1 MYYDDT
7 VRSVGSYDMT
17 NYACTMSLQLFL
29 FERFPSYG
37 PKPEV
42 LPSYRP
48 KFFRET
54 KVVRKVKNEFP
65 RVVRWKGK
73 GSLKKLMMFLDE
85 ESEFVFRPYVKP
97 MSGKIGL
104 GLYDDP
110 LVDANFSD
118 SNLALHSLL
127 WALIPF
133 PCCLPF
139 STEALNDSVTYNP
152 QRVGRQFGLDQGPPT
167 EGVSR
172 VTFNDCFSYF
182 KIESFTAICRSRGS
196 FIIPPLS
203 RKGRYTEGGLSFWKE
218 NLESFWIFSR
228 SDQQRVTPSRILRN
242 DGSLRLP
249 SPKKGEDH
257 NRGRCGRN
265 MFLSE
270 KKSVAEGHNAKIEDE
285 IFETSISSPSDN
297 FDKVDEAL
305 RVVTKEDEISLLAEF
320 STPAVRHGKG
330 KELKRIEKSSEL
342 AYCESSI
349 HNLSRRSSDYDSKD
363 DVANSK
369 QENFSPEKNRD
380 EGDSSSSSSKKTGSS
395 ASNTSRTLLKKEQ
408 RSKKGND
415 PSSSRFEENSISTLV
430 SFQRGSSSQEK
441 KLSIDA
447 NNTGIDIEGVGIDV
461 VDIEKVGIDI
471 EKVGGDDVGVDVEE
485 VGSDNVGVE
494 KVRVEK
500 IGGDNVGVEMDGVDF
515 EKVGGKYVGGEKVGG
530 EKVGV
535 EFEKVGGE
543 CVGGDYV
550 GGEKTDKVGDLFLRT
565 RVYNRRPLT
574 VAEGMLGSQAGV
586 GGEGLKASEFIPNV
600 DINVLQN
607 TVESV
612 EIGEIVQNDGTV
624 KPLEAILSSSAA
636 DLARVA
642 VTRETLPSCGDRS
655 IPNVPTSSHR
665 PISRRYNRVL
675 WFGDMVGEKYVPF
688 LNLVRDRYPQTF
700 ENFKCKLPELRYV
713 MLDMLGRTIKQLD
726 ERAIVSFQISEM
738 HELLC
743 AIADFKLNGLQVEWL
758 ERHLTSLL
766 PCGFYSTFLQQKMKI
781 RQEIVRTRARFSNL
795 EAKEQRLLGLC
806 QEKEKEFSQGLSITS
821 KATKGLF

>member
-1 MYYDDT
+1 
-7 VRSVGSYDMT
+7 
-17 NYACTMSLQLFL
+17 
-29 FERFPSYG
+29 
-37 PKPEV
+37 
-42 LPSYRP
+42 
-48 KFFRET
+48 
-54 KVVRKVKNEFP
+54 
-65 RVVRWKGK
+65 
-73 GSLKKLMMFLDE
+73 MMFLDE

-104 GLYDDP
+104 GLDNDP
-110 LVDANFSD
+110 LVDTNFSD
-118 SNLALHSLL
+118 SNPALRSLV
-127 WALIPF
+127 WALIAF

-196 FIIPPLS
+196 FVIPPLS
-203 RKGRYTEGGLSFWKE
+203 RKGRYTEEGLSFWKE

-228 SDQQRVTPSRILRN
+228 SEQQRVTPSRILRN
-242 DGSLRLP
+242 DGSLRLLC
-249 SPKKGEDH
+249 PKKREDR
-257 NRGRCGRN
+257 NRGGCGRN

-297 FDKVDEAL
+297 LNKVDEAL
-305 RVVTKEDEISLLAEF
+305 QVVTKEDEISLLAEF

-330 KELKRIEKSSEL
+330 KELKRIEKSSEPV
-342 AYCESSI
+342 YGESSF
-349 HNLSRRSSDYDSKD
+349 HSLSGRSFDYDSKD

-369 QENFSPEKNRD
+369 RENSSPEKNKD
-380 EGDSSSSSSKKTGSS
+380 EGDSSSSFSKKTGSS
-395 ASNTSRTLLKKEQ
+395 ASNTSRTLLKREQ
-408 RSKKGND
+408 MSKKGND
-415 PSSSRFEENSISTLV
+415 PSISRFEENAISTPV
-430 SFQRGSSSQEK
+430 SSQRGSSSQEVDSSK
-441 KLSIDA
+441 QSSGESDELSIKKRKAELLHKSHKKRKFSPPTSTSNPGPVGGPVDSTTEIVKDDCSGKQSAFGDNEKKTELLNNFLSTGVGVEGAKVNVPKPVQLCPHKCVFLKEKLSIDA

-461 VDIEKVGIDI
+461 VDIEKVGIDVK
-471 EKVGGDDVGVDVEE
+471 KVGGDDVGVDVEE

-494 KVRVEK
+494 KV
-500 IGGDNVGVEMDGVDF
+500 GGDNVGVEMVGVDF
-515 EKVGGKYVGGEKVGG
+515 EKVGGEYVGGEKVGG
-530 EKVGV
+530 EKVGG
-535 EFEKVGGE
+535 EYVGGE
-543 CVGGDYV
+543 KVGGDYV

-565 RVYNRRPLT
+565 RVYNRQSLT
-574 VAEGMLGSQAGV
+574 V
-586 GGEGLKASEFIPNV
+586 GE
-600 DINVLQN
+600 
-607 TVESV
+607 
-612 EIGEIVQNDGTV
+612 EIGGIVQNDGIV
-624 KPLEAILSSSAA
+624 KPSEAIPSSSAA

-642 VTRETLPSCGDRS
+642 VTRETLPSYGDRS

-675 WFGDMVGEKYVPF
+675 WFGDMVGEKYVHF

-700 ENFKCKLPELRYV
+700 ENFKCKLPELRSV

-726 ERAIVSFQISEM
+726 ERAIVSFQISKM

-781 RQEIVRTRARFSNL
+781 RQEIVRTRARLSNL
-795 EAKEQRLLGLC
+795 EAEEQRLLGLC
-806 QEKEKEFSQGLSITS
+806 QEKEKEFPQGLSITS

>member
-7 VRSVGSYDMT
+7 IRSVGRYDMT

-42 LPSYRP
+42 LLSYRP
-48 KFFRET
+48 KFVRET
-54 KVVRKVKNEFP
+54 KVVRKVKNEFS

-73 GSLKKLMMFLDE
+73 GSLKKLMMFLDD

-97 MSGKIGL
+97 MSGEIGL

-118 SNLALHSLL
+118 SNLALRSLV
-127 WALIPF
+127 WALIHF

-139 STEALNDSVTYNP
+139 STEVLNDSVTYNP

-172 VTFNDCFSYF
+172 VTFNDCFSYS

-196 FIIPPLS
+196 FVIPPLS

-218 NLESFWIFSR
+218 NLESFWIFSC

-257 NRGRCGRN
+257 NRGGCGRN

-305 RVVTKEDEISLLAEF
+305 RVMTKEDEISLLAEF
-320 STPAVRHGKG
+320 STPAVHHGKG
-330 KELKRIEKSSEL
+330 KELKRIEKSSEP
-342 AYCESSI
+342 AYGESSI
-349 HNLSRRSSDYDSKD
+349 HSLSGRSSDYDSKD

-395 ASNTSRTLLKKEQ
+395 ASNTSRTLLKREQ

-415 PSSSRFEENSISTLV
+415 PSSSRFKESAIFTLV
-430 SFQRGSSSQEK
+430 SFQRGSSSQEVGGPVGSTTEIVKDDWSGKQSVFGDNEK
-441 KLSIDA
+441 KTELLNNFLS
-447 NNTGIDIEGVGIDV
+447 TGVGV
-461 VDIEKVGIDI
+461 EGARVNVPKPVQLCPH
-471 EKVGGDDVGVDVEE
+471 KFGGDDVEE
-485 VGSDNVGVE
+485 VGSDNVG
-494 KVRVEK
+494 VEK

-515 EKVGGKYVGGEKVGG
+515 EKVGGEYVGGEKVGG

-535 EFEKVGGE
+535 EFEKVGG
-543 CVGGDYV
+543 DYV
-550 GGEKTDKVGDLFLRT
+550 GGEKIDKVGDLFLRT

-574 VAEGMLGSQAGV
+574 VAE
-586 GGEGLKASEFIPNV
+586 
-600 DINVLQN
+600 
-607 TVESV
+607 

-624 KPLEAILSSSAA
+624 KPLEAIPSSSAA

-688 LNLVRDRYPQTF
+688 LNLVRDRYPQSF
-700 ENFKCKLPELRYV
+700 ENFKCKLPELRSV
-713 MLDMLGRTIKQLD
+713 MLDILGHTIKQLD

-743 AIADFKLNGLQVEWL
+743 AIADFKLNGFQVEWL